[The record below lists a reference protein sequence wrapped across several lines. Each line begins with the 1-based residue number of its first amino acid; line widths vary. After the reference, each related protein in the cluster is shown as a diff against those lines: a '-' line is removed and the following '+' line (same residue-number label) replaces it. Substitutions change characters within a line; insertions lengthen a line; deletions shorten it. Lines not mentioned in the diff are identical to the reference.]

1 MLGGGKL
8 CGAEGPEVFG
18 VHSKVLVDDLV
29 SEPDEPAPRDPRMFS
44 TEILRQV
51 MGRLSEFQN
60 LVGYRRLT
68 RFVSE
73 EGRGAHRDE
82 LANTIKGLAN
92 IG

>member
-1 MLGGGKL
+1 
-8 CGAEGPEVFG
+8 
-18 VHSKVLVDDLV
+18 
-29 SEPDEPAPRDPRMFS
+29 MFS